1 MDDLDSMNPLDMPED
16 LDFAGFDELLNKYNE
31 KMPEVDTKL
40 FTGDNILT
48 EFDDPMSDP
57 TLLDFPPLDL
67 SLIEPDIHMSPPQ
80 DTVSHVIDSIDTTVI
95 SPSAM
100 LKPCPKATPL
110 IKPNRKVIEKP
121 IQPNYIIEQNV
132 NKKIR
137 YIQKPGIHTI
147 LPVKSVGQI
156 HLPSDQMKQVFFN
169 APLNTSPTMV
179 YTSTNGQPIILNNT
193 AFVTTGI
200 PVMIDSEMSPNN
212 NIDVKSVKD
221 EKPRSSHNVI
231 ERRYRTSINDKIM
244 ELKDMILGTE
254 AKLNKSAILKK
265 AIDYIKYLEM
275 ANEKLKDENKM
286 FKLNISKKLD
296 QSPSNLSQEE
306 YNNPG
311 SLTPPQSYI
320 SVSSPERS
328 EGASSPEIV
337 MSSHTILTN
346 KSGKKGMADHS
357 RLVLCMF
364 MFVVVAFNPF
374 GNLLPNSNMSHPVNS
389 WSEKVDGRTI
399 LNAKIDSEMDDGTY
413 QSYAFSLSV
422 WALNILVMILSLTC
436 LLINDPIIYSDS
448 EAYQEYIKIRKQAE
462 DNLNKGNRKIAVL
475 ELSRCLEIFGR
486 PVLTS
491 RKKLWASLIW
501 QIIRQFF
508 HQFKVVVLLKKWNN
522 AVFKNVTKKHD
533 TLNTAKQLSEIYH
546 LLHKLYLIGGTDW
559 PIPNSNWGI
568 GLYLGLCSINMA
580 EAAGRQVISVETCVR
595 LYSTIA
601 LNFKTIKFKGAGFFT
616 RYYLHKAQTQVV
628 NYNRLPANLNW
639 LTTDHGFRFFIDQ
652 NWAFTPSNVTSS
664 FTTLSDSNDPLSYIT
679 RSFRENTL
687 EKALQ
692 TLISP
697 GTRQIVQSVGLTKQ
711 PTVTSDVLLY
721 VQRIVESNLITLKPR
736 IIGSSEVNLEDEK
749 VAWWGAIFAAG
760 TYWILGEDN
769 DIDLLD
775 KHISNVPPSLL
786 VDPLAQTV
794 LAAYKCRNKVQT
806 MKPRIL
812 EYHCHEASKILS
824 ETLILLQ
831 TNKPQP
837 IVIMTLLLACDW
849 LLETRMLS
857 WQEECKKMPA
867 GYVNLEFSNLKSF
880 QEDLTSLRKIAQ
892 FVPFATAKV
901 FLYEATARLM
911 AGASPTKTQQLFDR
925 SLRHRSTR
933 HFVICTKGKG
943 EQSTVG
949 LREHATALFM
959 ACKHLPMSL
968 LSPPGIRAGM
978 LAEAART
985 LEKIGDRKNL
995 MQCYKLLKS
1004 ITTNSSVT
1012 D

>member
-1 MDDLDSMNPLDMPED
+1 MDSMGSMDPLDLPED
-16 LDFAGFDELLNKYNE
+16 LDFAGFDELLNKYND

-48 EFDDPMSDP
+48 EFDDPMSDS

-67 SLIEPDIHMSPPQ
+67 SLIEPDIQMLPPQ
-80 DTVSHVIDSIDTTVI
+80 DTVSHIIDTPMI

-100 LKPCPKATPL
+100 LKPSPKAPPL
-110 IKPNRKVIEKP
+110 IKPNRKVIQKP
-121 IQPNYIIEQNV
+121 IQPNYITEQNV

-137 YIQKPGIHTI
+137 YIQKPGMHTL

-169 APLNTSPTMV
+169 APLNASPTMV

-200 PVMIDSEMSPNN
+200 PVMIDSDMSSNN
-212 NIDVKSVKD
+212 NIDVMSMKD
-221 EKPRSSHNVI
+221 DKPKSSHNVI

-296 QSPSNLSQEE
+296 QSPSTLLQEE

-337 MSSHTILTN
+337 MSSDTILTN

-357 RLVLCMF
+357 RLVLCVF

-374 GNLLPNSNMSHPVNS
+374 GNLLPNSNMSHSKS
-389 WSEKVDGRTI
+389 WAEKVDGRTI
-399 LNAKIDSEMDDGTY
+399 LNARTDSGMDDGTY
-413 QSYAFSLSV
+413 QSYAFSLSI
-422 WALNILVMILSLTC
+422 WTLNILMMIISLTC
-436 LLINDPIIYSDS
+436 LLISDPMIYSDS
-448 EAYQEYIKIRKQAE
+448 EAYQEYMQMRKQAE
-462 DNLNKGNRKIAVL
+462 DNLIKGNRKMAVL

-486 PVLTS
+486 PILTS

-501 QIIRQFF
+501 QIIRQFL

-522 AVFKNVTKKHD
+522 AVFKNVTNKHE

-546 LLHKLYLIGGTDW
+546 LLHKLYLISETDW
-559 PIPNSNWGI
+559 PIPNAHWGI
-568 GLYLGLCSINMA
+568 GLYLGLSSINMA
-580 EAAGRQVISVETCVR
+580 EAAGRQIISVETCVQ
-595 LYSTIA
+595 LYSTVA
-601 LNFKTIKFKGAGFFT
+601 LNFKTIIFKGAGFFT
-616 RYYLHKAQTQVV
+616 RYYLHKAQTQVL

-639 LTTDHGFRFFIDQ
+639 LTTDHGFRFFIDH
-652 NWAFTPSNVTSS
+652 NWTFTPSNVTSS
-664 FTTLSDSNDPLSYIT
+664 FTSLSDCNDPLSHLT

-697 GTRQIVQSVGLTKQ
+697 GTRQIVQAVGHTKQ

-721 VQRIVESNLITLKPR
+721 VQRIVESNSITKKPR
-736 IIGSSEVNLEDEK
+736 IIGSSEVNVEDEK

-769 DIDLLD
+769 GIDLLD

-786 VDPLAQTV
+786 VDPLAQAV
-794 LAAYKCRNKVQT
+794 LAAYGCRNKVQT

-867 GYVNLEFSNLKSF
+867 GYVNLEFLNLKSF
-880 QEDLTSLRKIAQ
+880 QEDLTSLRKISQ

-925 SLRHRSTR
+925 SLRNRSTR